1 MEVFVMSL
9 RNCLRAA
16 VDQGVINTRDAEELY
31 RYYEARQ
38 RQKNPGMTDAEARVA
53 ARDEVVAS
61 LRADAR
67 EARRRALLSETRR
80 KENAAFIENYRNLR
94 GKPDKLDAVLS
105 LMIHNGYKGTQ
116 SMAGKANAI
125 VAMAQRDLA
134 EAMHHFRRSRVSGRH
149 INKVD
154 LPDLVRAM
162 HGEPTGNGTA
172 KAMGKAVRNVFEDLR
187 QRFNAA
193 GGNIPKRED
202 HGLPHSHDR
211 SSIRD
216 LGYLGRTRFG
226 GKRFDLSLA
235 RSRWKE
241 FISPLLDAEQMTN
254 PRTGEVIGAG
264 NLDASLDYVF
274 DSIMSDG
281 WAHRRPEAR
290 KFGTGSVASRYQDSR
305 FLIFRDAES
314 WLAYNEKFGQSDPI
328 SAIFNHVNGMARDI
342 AAMERFGPNPDAAVE
357 WLKQAI
363 RVDIGKQQAGILTI
377 EGMRPPWMSA
387 GQWADYRINSLWRD
401 LRGRETVLAAPAQ
414 FAGDIRNVAS
424 AAALGSTGILAAMT
438 DPFVAQAA
446 RRLSGLPVTATM
458 HKVVGDLV
466 KFAADKSDD
475 AAMARKAVIWDD
487 YLHTMNEQARFV
499 DQMFG
504 HEWSRYLVDRA
515 LTVNALKPLTEARKR
530 IEATAWHDT
539 LGGLARDNVDWI
551 DLHPLLKKT
560 MEGFGFTPDDWH
572 KMRAGIDEMG
582 FLDPGGVFDKTGD
595 RNLAEKYAEM
605 ITQWSERS
613 VPAGD
618 PRVKSM
624 VVGSLQRGTAGGE
637 LLGFATQFLSFG
649 MSFTARQLEAHY
661 VYSMLGK
668 SALGRV
674 ARGAYYFSA
683 MAVPLTVA
691 AGFYIQI
698 LNVLNG
704 KDPEDMT
711 TTSFWVKAFIKGGG
725 GGLFADYVD
734 KAQNRY
740 GQNLAQTFGGIGGA
754 FIGDTFDLSLR
765 AIQEVIGDT
774 SRAIYGGEAPKGK
787 DAPNPGRAAAKYVGR
802 YTPILSS
809 HPLTRAWY
817 RRLFVDNLQWATDP
831 DADKSFKS
839 QAGKS
844 TWWWKP
850 GELTPTRLPDLST
863 ALGSP

>member
-1 MEVFVMSL
+1 MSL
-9 RNCLRAA
+9 RNCLRSA
-16 VDQGVINTRDAEELY
+16 VEQGVINSRDAEELH

-38 RQKNPGMTDAEARVA
+38 RTKNPGMTEAQARVA

-61 LRADAR
+61 LRADAK
-67 EARRRALLSETRR
+67 EARRRALLSEARR
-80 KENAAFIENYRNLR
+80 KENAAFVEDYRNLK

-125 VAMAQRDLA
+125 IAMAQRDLA
-134 EAMHHFRRSRVSGRH
+134 EAMHHFRRSRVAGRH

-154 LPDLVRAM
+154 LPDLVRAL
-162 HGEPTGNGTA
+162 HKEPTGNGTA
-172 KAMGKAVRNVFEDLR
+172 KAMGNAVRNVFEDLR

-216 LGYLGRTRFG
+216 LGYLGRTKFG
-226 GKRFDLSLA
+226 GKRFDMDLA
-235 RSRWKE
+235 RTRWKE

-254 PRTGEVIGAG
+254 PRTGEVIGAD

-290 KFGTGSVASRYQDSR
+290 KFGTGNVASRYQDSR

-314 WLAYNEKFGQSDPI
+314 WLGYNDRFGQSDPI

-342 AAMERFGPNPDAAVE
+342 AAMERFGPNPDAAIE
-357 WLKQAI
+357 WLKQAVQ
-363 RVDIGKQQAGILTI
+363 VDIGKRQSGAMNI
-377 EGMRPPWMSA
+377 EGLKLPGLDA
-387 GQWADYRINSLWRD
+387 AKWAEYRVNSLWRA
-401 LRGRETVLAAPAQ
+401 LRGRETVLSAPAQ
-414 FAGDIRNVAS
+414 YAGDIRNVAT
-424 AAALGSTGILAAMT
+424 AAALGSTSILAAVT
-438 DPFVAQAA
+438 DPFVSQAA
-446 RRLSGLPVTATM
+446 RRLAGLPITTTM
-458 HKVVGDLV
+458 HKIVGDLV

-515 LTVNALKPLTEARKR
+515 LTFNALKPLTEARKR
-530 IEATAWHDT
+530 IEAAAWHDT
-539 LGGLARDNVDWI
+539 LGGLARKDTDWI
-551 DLHPLLKKT
+551 DMPPLLQKT
-560 MEGFGFTPDDWH
+560 MQGFGFTPDDWH

-605 ITQWSERS
+605 IAQWGERS

-618 PRVKSM
+618 PRVKS
-624 VVGSLQRGTAGGE
+624 VVTGIAQRGTIAGE
-637 LLGFATQFLSFG
+637 ILDFATQFMSFG
-649 MSFTARQLEAHY
+649 MSFTARQLEAHH
-661 VYSMLGK
+661 VYSMMAK
-668 SALGRV
+668 SSGGRV
-674 ARGAYYFSA
+674 ARGAYYFAA
-683 MAVPLTVA
+683 MAVPLTIGA
-691 AGFYIQI
+691 AFYTQV

-711 TTSFWVKAFIKGGG
+711 TVPFWMKAFVKGGG
-725 GGLFADYVD
+725 GGLFADFID
-734 KAQNRY
+734 KAENRF
-740 GQNLAQTFGGIGGA
+740 GQNFAQTLGGIGGA
-754 FIGDTFDLSLR
+754 FIGDTMDLTLR
-765 AIQEVIGDT
+765 TIQEVMG
-774 SRAIYGGEAPKGK
+774 AANVNLLGGKPAEGK
-787 DAPNPGRAAAKYVGR
+787 DQPRAGRAAVKYVGR
-802 YTPILSS
+802 YMPILAS

-817 RRLFVDNLQWATDP
+817 RRMFVDNLQWAVDP
-831 DADKSFKS
+831 DADKSFKA

-850 GELTPTRLPDLST
+850 GELTPTRPPNLST
-863 ALGSP
+863 AVGPQ